1 VLTGHVAVIF
11 MLVLTFSIGR
21 HTSTRTIKAIF
32 LDITGKKKPVLHG
45 RATVAE
51 TAEAEATGEKKGVA
65 TPPEEAVTP

>member
-1 VLTGHVAVIF
+1 LCT
-11 MLVLTFSIGR
+11 SCDIGR

-51 TAEAEATGEKKGVA
+51 TADAEDKADTKGLD
-65 TPPEEAVTP
+65 TPPEEVVEPKA